1 MVLKKQKF
9 NFEKFINKI
18 RKKSEDRW
26 GNVGYPDIDETL
38 LETCG
43 YKIDE
48 PEYLDDEKI
57 FSERYNAKNDFLLL
71 DKSFKYTKI
80 MQILDNE
87 PEGFWYSFV
96 EYGYLS
102 SKKTEYSFLISA
114 GDYNINYS
122 IGPIKAFKRLKK
134 NDLKNITKYVVDNI
148 NFNTHHSNNVVMNRF
163 FNWNL
168 KDLKEKFKVT
178 LDHKREMNKD
188 SSFKWPE
195 TYKRVHFT
203 IVDEKRFNDSS
214 WELKNLTNKETY
226 DFIK

>member
-26 GNVGYPDIDETL
+26 GNVGYPFRNL

-43 YKIDE
+43 YEIDE

-96 EYGYLS
+96 EYGYLR
-102 SKKTEYSFLISA
+102 SKKL
-114 GDYNINYS
+114 NIV
-122 IGPIKAFKRLKK
+122 F
-134 NDLKNITKYVVDNI
+134 
-148 NFNTHHSNNVVMNRF
+148 
-163 FNWNL
+163 
-168 KDLKEKFKVT
+168 
-178 LDHKREMNKD
+178 
-188 SSFKWPE
+188 
-195 TYKRVHFT
+195 
-203 IVDEKRFNDSS
+203 
-214 WELKNLTNKETY
+214 
-226 DFIK
+226 